1 MPGREARMSFVSD
14 SVVGRKVEFLG
25 EVLFSSGVK
34 FLEKV
39 EFLGEAGLVVKVEFS
54 DKVGL
59 LGKVEFSSEVGL
71 VGKVEFSSEVGL
83 ESRLKGGITQGMSS
97 LRIFSASTLLSMIV
111 VAVQG
116 HSSNISGN
124 IMLLS
129 LLISIAVCPF
139 NPEYPKCF
147 ELSICHLL
155 LWIINLLIRSRF
167 VNTGIKW
174 VWGHFGL
181 LVL

>member
-14 SVVGRKVEFLG
+14 SVVGRNVEFLG
-25 EVLFSSGVK
+25 EVLFSSEVK
-34 FLEKV
+34 ILEKV
-39 EFLGEAGLVVKVEFS
+39 EFLGE
-54 DKVGL
+54 
-59 LGKVEFSSEVGL
+59 
-71 VGKVEFSSEVGL
+71 VGL
-83 ESRLKGGITQGMSS
+83 ESRLKEGITQGMSS

-129 LLISIAVCPF
+129 LLISIAVCSF

-155 LWIINLLIRSRF
+155 LWVINLLIRSRF
-167 VNTGIKW
+167 VNTGSE
-174 VWGHFGL
+174 
-181 LVL
+181 

>member
-14 SVVGRKVEFLG
+14 SAVGRKVEFLG

-34 FLEKV
+34 IVEKV
-39 EFLGEAGLVVKVEFS
+39 EYLGEVELVVKVGF
-54 DKVGL
+54 
-59 LGKVEFSSEVGL
+59 LGEVGL
-71 VGKVEFSSEVGL
+71 VGKVEFSDEVWL
-83 ESRLKGGITQGMSS
+83 ESRFKEGITQGMSS

-129 LLISIAVCPF
+129 LLISIAVCSF

-155 LWIINLLIRSRF
+155 LWIINLLLRSRF
-167 VNTGIKW
+167 VNTGS
-174 VWGHFGL
+174 
-181 LVL
+181 